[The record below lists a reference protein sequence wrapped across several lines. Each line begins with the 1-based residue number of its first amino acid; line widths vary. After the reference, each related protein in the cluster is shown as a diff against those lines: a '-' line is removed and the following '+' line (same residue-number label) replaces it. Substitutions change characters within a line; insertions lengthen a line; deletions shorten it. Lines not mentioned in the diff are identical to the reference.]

1 MSKLIRELSPAEKL
15 FAIVLCLCIG
25 FLLNTFVIGALYRFM
40 QGELAYKF
48 LLVLSS
54 ILTFGLPS
62 IAATALIDH
71 EKNPFASVCMTKGA
85 KVGKYL
91 LAAAFMLA
99 IMPAIELIS
108 SLNATYSFPESM
120 KGIEDYFRAAD
131 MSAMEATQRALAG
144 SGVGIYLLNLIALAI
159 TPAICEEMFFRGVLQ
174 KHLIGTMKNKHIAI
188 LLTAFI
194 FSAIHLQFSGLL
206 PRFILGAVLG
216 YLFYTS
222 GSLWTSIVAHAT
234 NNALVV
240 SAAYFGGASATE
252 IPDIGI
258 FVNIWW
264 ITAIVVGLAIAV
276 LVGKKL
282 FRKRVVNN

>member
-1 MSKLIRELSPAEKL
+1 MSKLIRNLSPSEKL
-15 FAIVLCLCIG
+15 FAIVLCICIG
-25 FLLNTFVIGALYRFM
+25 FLLNTFIIGALYRFM

-48 LLVLSS
+48 LLILSS

-62 IAATALIDH
+62 IAATVLIDH
-71 EKNPFASVCMTKGA
+71 EKNPFSGVCMTKGA

-91 LAAAFMLA
+91 LAVAFMLA
-99 IMPAIELIS
+99 IMPAVELLS
-108 SLNATYSFPESM
+108 SLNASYSFPESM

-131 MSAMEATQRALAG
+131 MRAMEATQRALSG
-144 SGVGIYLLNLIALAI
+144 SGVGFYILNIIALAI

-174 KHLIGTMKNKHIAI
+174 KNLVGMMKNKHIAI
-188 LLTAFI
+188 LLTAFV
-194 FSAIHLQFSGLL
+194 FSAVHIQFSGLL
-206 PRFILGAVLG
+206 PRFVLGAVLG

-252 IPDIGI
+252 IPDISI
-258 FVNIWW
+258 FANIWW
-264 ITAIVVGLAIAV
+264 ITAIVVGLAVAV
-276 LVGKKL
+276 LIGRIL
-282 FRKRVVNN
+282 FRKAVVNN